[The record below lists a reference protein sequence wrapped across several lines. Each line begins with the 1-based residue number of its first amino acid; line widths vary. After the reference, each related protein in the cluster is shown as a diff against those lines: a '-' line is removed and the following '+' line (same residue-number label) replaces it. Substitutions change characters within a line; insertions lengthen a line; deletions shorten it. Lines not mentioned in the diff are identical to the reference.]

1 MRLAGK
7 TRLRPWVL
15 ALAALATTVAATVA
29 TAGPTLGAK
38 QGARPN
44 IILVV
49 TDDQTLAAFNGRT
62 MPYTVGAVAGA
73 GTTFNN
79 TVAVTPLCCPSRAA
93 MITGQYGHNNGI
105 VNNKP
110 GYPALVDKQNVLPAW
125 LQAAG
130 YHTAHVGRYLNE
142 YPNGKQTKPAP
153 GWDEWITALEPRRY
167 LSYDLQV
174 NRKTVEFGKKATDYV
189 TRVFNSRAVQVI
201 RKQAPKPAPLYLQ
214 LDQFAPHAGPGT
226 AKGPCAGRDVPDP
239 DPADY
244 AQFANEPLPTPP
256 SFNEEDISDKPSFVR
271 KVPPL
276 TEKNLAA
283 ITQRYRCALASLVAV
298 DRGMAAIDAALAQAG
313 ELDNTVVMFMSDNG
327 FFNGEHRLPREK
339 IRPYEEGLRIPLA
352 MRVPPGALGTPA
364 VSSVDDLV
372 ANIDIA
378 PTILELAGTT
388 PCLAPDRCRV
398 MDGRSLVPL
407 LLGQGGWPADRGL
420 AIEFKTA
427 DEKFNT
433 SSSCEY
439 HGIRTPTQLY
449 VEHVSIPNV
458 ATGLCE
464 AGDEREHYDLVAD
477 PFELQNLYP
486 ANSASPSGVA
496 QAQLAERA
504 GRLSNCAGI
513 EGRDPAPASGN
524 YCQ

>member
-1 MRLAGK
+1 MPKSGARFGL
-7 TRLRPWVL
+7 L
-15 ALAALATTVAATVA
+15 ALAALGATVA
-29 TAGPTLGAK
+29 GSVASAELTLGAK

-49 TDDQTLAAFNGRT
+49 TDDQTLAAFNART

-79 TVAVTPLCCPSRAA
+79 TIAVTPLCCPSRAA

-110 GYPALVDKQNVLPAW
+110 GYPALVDKKNVLPAW

-130 YHTAHVGRYLNE
+130 YHTAHVGRYL
-142 YPNGKQTKPAP
+142 
-153 GWDEWITALEPRRY
+153 
-167 LSYDLQV
+167 SYDLQV
-174 NRKTVEFGKKATDYV
+174 GRETIEFGKKKKDYI
-189 TRVFNSRAVQVI
+189 TRVLNSRAVQVI
-201 RKQAPKPAPLYLQ
+201 RKQASKPQPLYLQ

-256 SFNEEDISDKPSFVR
+256 SFNEEDISDKPSFVT

-339 IRPYEEGLRIPLA
+339 IRPYEEGLRNYGSLFVGENTTVPFGDKCVGTNHTLPTSGAARYTGGLWVGKYLKTLTYQRLTPEASRRMAVAAGAISRAENMPGHAISAEIRLE
-352 MRVPPGALGTPA
+352 MEEHPRVR
-364 VSSVDDLV
+364 DL
-372 ANIDIA
+372 
-378 PTILELAGTT
+378 
-388 PCLAPDRCRV
+388 
-398 MDGRSLVPL
+398 
-407 LLGQGGWPADRGL
+407 
-420 AIEFKTA
+420 K
-427 DEKFNT
+427 
-433 SSSCEY
+433 
-439 HGIRTPTQLY
+439 
-449 VEHVSIPNV
+449 
-458 ATGLCE
+458 
-464 AGDEREHYDLVAD
+464 
-477 PFELQNLYP
+477 
-486 ANSASPSGVA
+486 
-496 QAQLAERA
+496 
-504 GRLSNCAGI
+504 
-513 EGRDPAPASGN
+513 
-524 YCQ
+524 